1 MSALRGRRAVIGS
14 SHSPG
19 TVGASPRPFRRRPGH
34 IPRPRIAHLTAA
46 AAVAALAFGAGTAT
60 PEPAAI
66 DAKRAEVARIQQQLD
81 SFGMQVEVAAEAYN
95 GARWEL
101 GEVNE
106 RIADNRRQTA
116 VTARELKASR
126 IILAKRLRSLYATPP
141 PTLIEVLISSGSVT
155 AAADQ
160 VDLLDRIG
168 EQDAH
173 VVGGLREHKARLGV
187 LRTQL
192 EEDRERAEEAVAAR
206 EREKERIERLLAQR
220 QAVLDSASEELRG
233 LIAAEERRR
242 EQEAA
247 RQAEIARQREAAET
261 AAAANG
267 GASSA
272 PAAPSAPSVSSEPA
286 APSTPSPSASEPEQ
300 EQPTASLPSASGNA
314 RAAQIA
320 MTQLGVPYVWGGAS
334 PSVGFDCS
342 GLASW
347 AYAQIGKSVPHF
359 TGAIWNAFPRVP
371 SDQLE
376 PGDMVFFRS
385 DLGHM
390 GIYIGG
396 GQYVNAPQTG
406 DVVKVSSLANRSDYQ
421 GAVRP

>member
-1 MSALRGRRAVIGS
+1 
-14 SHSPG
+14 
-19 TVGASPRPFRRRPGH
+19 
-34 IPRPRIAHLTAA
+34 
-46 AAVAALAFGAGTAT
+46 
-60 PEPAAI
+60 
-66 DAKRAEVARIQQQLD
+66 
-81 SFGMQVEVAAEAYN
+81 MQVEVAAEAYN

-101 GEVNE
+101 GKVNK
-106 RIADNRRQTA
+106 RIADNRRQAA
-116 VTARELKASR
+116 VTARELDASR
-126 IILAKRLRSLYATPP
+126 TVLAKRLRSLYATPEP
-141 PTLIEVLISSGSVT
+141 SLIEVLISSGSVT

-168 EQDAH
+168 QQDAR
-173 VVGGLREHKARLGV
+173 VVDGLRDQKARLAE

-192 EEDRERAEEAVAAR
+192 EEDRDKAEEAVAAR
-206 EREKERIERLLAQR
+206 EREKQRIERLLAQR
-220 QAVLDSASEELRG
+220 QAVLDSVSEELHG

-247 RQAEIARQREAAET
+247 RQAEIARQRQAAET
-261 AAAANG
+261 AAATNG
-267 GASSA
+267 SA
-272 PAAPSAPSVSSEPA
+272 PASAPASSSAPSVSSEPA
-286 APSTPSPSASEPEQ
+286 APSTPAPSASEPEQ
-300 EQPTASLPSASGNA
+300 EQPTASVPSASGNA

-359 TGAIWNAFPRVP
+359 TGAIWSAFPRVP
-371 SDQLE
+371 SGQLE
-376 PGDMVFFRS
+376 PGDMVFFRP

-406 DVVKVSSLANRSDYQ
+406 DVVKVSSLAGRSDYQ

>member
-1 MSALRGRRAVIGS
+1 MTSRYGRRFR
-14 SHSPG
+14 
-19 TVGASPRPFRRRPGH
+19 PRPDTEADL
-34 IPRPRIAHLTAA
+34 IPRSRIAYLTAA
-46 AAVAALAFGAGTAT
+46 ASAAALAFGVGTAV
-60 PEPAAI
+60 PEPAI
-66 DAKRAEVARIQQQLD
+66 EAKRAEVARIQEQLD
-81 SFGMQVEVAAEAYN
+81 SYGMQVEVAAEAYN

-106 RIADNRRQTA
+106 RINANQVQMRA
-116 VTARELKASR
+116 TARRLTVSREELA
-126 IILAKRLRSLYATPP
+126 ARLRALYATPEP
-141 PTLIEVLISSGSVT
+141 SLIQVLLSSGSIT

-160 VDLLDRIG
+160 LNLLDRIG
-168 EQDAH
+168 QQDAR
-173 VVGGLREHKARLGV
+173 VVGGLRERKAKLAEFRA
-187 LRTQL
+187 QL
-192 EEDRERAEEAVAAR
+192 EEDRQTAEEAVAVR
-206 EREKERIERLLAQR
+206 EREKERIGRLLAQR
-220 QAVLDSASEELRG
+220 EAVLDTTSEELRG
-233 LIAAEERRR
+233 LIAAEQRRR

-247 RQAEIARQREAAET
+247 RQAEIARERQAAET
-261 AAAANG
+261 LDPSPA
-267 GASSA
+267 A
-272 PAAPSAPSVSSEPA
+272 PAAASAPSDASE
-286 APSTPSPSASEPEQ
+286 PSTPAPSSSPAPELVT
-300 EQPTASLPSASGNA
+300 PSTPLPSASGNA

-359 TGAIWNAFPRVP
+359 TGAIWNAFPHVP

-376 PGDMVFFRS
+376 PGDMVFFRP

-406 DVVKVSSLANRSDYQ
+406 DVVKVSSLAGRSDFQ

>member
-1 MSALRGRRAVIGS
+1 VA
-14 SHSPG
+14 
-19 TVGASPRPFRRRPGH
+19 
-34 IPRPRIAHLTAA
+34 
-46 AAVAALAFGAGTAT
+46 AALAFGAGTAT

-66 DAKRAEVARIQQQLD
+66 EAKRAELARIQQQLD
-81 SFGMQVEVAAEAYN
+81 SYGMQVEVAAEAYN

-106 RIADNRRQTA
+106 RIADNRQQTV

-126 IILAKRLRSLYATPP
+126 VILAKRLRSLYATPQ

-168 EQDAH
+168 EQDAQ
-173 VVGGLREHKARLGV
+173 VVGGLREHKARLAE
-187 LRTQL
+187 LRAKL
-192 EEDRERAEEAVAAR
+192 EQDREKAEEAVAAR

-220 QAVLDSASEELRG
+220 QAVLDSASDELRG

-261 AAAANG
+261 AAATNG
-267 GASSA
+267 GAPASA
-272 PAAPSAPSVSSEPA
+272 SAGSSAPSVSSEPT
-286 APSTPSPSASEPEQ
+286 APSTPAPSASEPEP
-300 EQPTASLPSASGNA
+300 EQPAEPVPSASGNA

-376 PGDMVFFRS
+376 PGDMVFFRP

>member
-1 MSALRGRRAVIGS
+1 MPVGLSQVRHNRPVPSSLRLDRPTEAAHILRA
-14 SHSPG
+14 
-19 TVGASPRPFRRRPGH
+19 
-34 IPRPRIAHLTAA
+34 RIAHLTAA
-46 AAVAALAFGAGTAT
+46 AAVAALAFGAGIAT

-66 DAKRAEVARIQQQLD
+66 EAKRAEVARIQEQLD
-81 SFGMQVEVAAEAYN
+81 SYGMQVEVAAEAYN

-116 VTARELKASR
+116 VTARQLEASR
-126 IILAKRLRSLYATPP
+126 AVLAKRLRSLYATPP

-160 VDLLDRIG
+160 VDLRDRIG
-168 EQDAH
+168 EQDAQ
-173 VVGGLREHKARLGV
+173 VVGGLRDNKARLAE

-192 EEDRERAEEAVAAR
+192 EKDREKAEEAVAAR
-206 EREKERIERLLAQR
+206 EREKGRIERLLAQR
-220 QAVLDSASEELRG
+220 QAVLDSASNELRG
-233 LIAAEERRR
+233 LVAAEERRR

-247 RQAEIARQREAAET
+247 RQAEIARQRDAAET
-261 AAAANG
+261 ATATNG
-267 GASSA
+267 GAPASA
-272 PAAPSAPSVSSEPA
+272 PAGSSAPSVSSEPT
-286 APSTPSPSASEPEQ
+286 APSTPAPSASEPVQ
-300 EQPTASLPSASGNA
+300 EQPTASVPSASGNA
-314 RAAQIA
+314 RAAQFA

-334 PSVGFDCS
+334 PSGGFDCS

-359 TGAIWNAFPRVP
+359 TGAIWAAFPRVP
-371 SDQLE
+371 SGQLE
-376 PGDMVFFRS
+376 PGDLVFFRA